1 MYRSN
6 PSESGSFKGKQQNE
20 QQLDIDQRIR
30 KIPEREDDI
39 RQARK
44 LRYSLYSSTA

>member
-6 PSESGSFKGKQQNE
+6 PSESGSLKGKQQSE

-30 KIPEREDDI
+30 KIPKREDEI
-39 RQARK
+39 RLASK